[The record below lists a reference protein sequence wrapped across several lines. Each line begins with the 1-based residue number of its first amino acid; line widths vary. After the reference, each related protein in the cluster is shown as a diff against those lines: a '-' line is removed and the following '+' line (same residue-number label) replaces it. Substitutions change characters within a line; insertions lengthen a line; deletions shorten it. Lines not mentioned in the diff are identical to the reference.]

1 MDEGEKTGT
10 HISDPPVMMTAGKR
24 WREDHLRTA
33 GKLVLE
39 VGAVQKLARE
49 GKALLPIGVV
59 GVAGEFGR
67 GDVVTC
73 VDGEGR
79 VVARGICNYPSAEVR
94 RILRKPSSEI
104 SAILGYVDEDELI
117 HRDNL
122 VLL

>member
-1 MDEGEKTGT
+1 MADHLK
-10 HISDPPVMMTAGKR
+10 TAGQ
-24 WREDHLRTA
+24 
-33 GKLVLE
+33 LVLD
-39 VGAVQKLARE
+39 VGAVQKIARE
-49 GKALLPIGVV
+49 GKSLLPIGVV
-59 GVAGEFGR
+59 GVAGDFGR

-79 VVARGICNYPSAEVR
+79 AIARGICNYPSAEVR

-104 SAILGYVDEDELI
+104 AAILGYVDEDELI